1 MPLIEPSK
9 PYKSELHPLPPPN
22 PRGQFCWGIIVELCQ
37 QFSVSVPIVFLFYA
51 NEDGELRHIHIQR
64 EKLLAKFWLNP
75 VSLANSVGF
84 SAHEL
89 SKLLSMVEANHQTF
103 VEAWNEFFGA

>member
-1 MPLIEPSK
+1 M
-9 PYKSELHPLPPPN
+9 LPTVL
-22 PRGQFCWGIIVELCQ
+22 RIGAYRF
-37 QFSVSVPIVFLFYA
+37 FFYA
-51 NEDGELRHIHIQR
+51 NEDGEPRHIHVQR

-84 SAHEL
+84 PAHEL
-89 SKLLSMVEANHQTF
+89 NKLLSMVEANHQTF